1 MFYKIGLNNKG
12 MSAVEV
18 LITFTLVAVI
28 SVSLLNVVMTYKDR
42 EETESYKQEIITY
55 KNNIT
60 KMIEDDATKY
70 VIKSVKRK
78 PDKTGDLCEYDNND
92 PQTQEELK
100 HTSPVVN
107 VISYEIKF
115 VLTSEVKT
123 LTVDKL
129 NNTITYTENE
139 KDVNYPLPD
148 LGTSKFER
156 VGKLR
161 CKNIKALRISDMN
174 IKEENNFFI
183 IDINLYHN
191 KVKLQ
196 NKYGIHISVPINFT

>member
-70 VIKSVKRK
+70 VIKSVKRTAYT
-78 PDKTGDLCEYDNND
+78 PGDLCNYDTSD
-92 PQTQEELK
+92 TQTNLELK
-100 HTSPVVN
+100 NPTKVIN
-107 VISYEIKF
+107 VIIF
-115 VLTSEVKT
+115 
-123 LTVDKL
+123 
-129 NNTITYTENE
+129 NE
-139 KDVNYPLPD
+139 FLYKVWY
-148 LGTSKFER
+148 
-156 VGKLR
+156 
-161 CKNIKALRISDMN
+161 NI
-174 IKEENNFFI
+174 
-183 IDINLYHN
+183 Y
-191 KVKLQ
+191 V
-196 NKYGIHISVPINFT
+196 

>member
-18 LITFTLVAVI
+18 LITFTLVAII

-70 VIKSVKRK
+70 IIKSVKRT
-78 PDKTGDLCEYDNND
+78 DYETGELCKEYDDSD
-92 PQTQEELK
+92 PQTQRE
-100 HTSPVVN
+100 TRNN
-107 VISYEIKF
+107 VLNIIEYKINF

-123 LTVDKL
+123 LKVDRL
-129 NNTITYTENE
+129 NNYISYTENGKE
-139 KDVNYPLPD
+139 VKYPLPD
-148 LGTSKFER
+148 LGKSKFER
-156 VGKLR
+156 IGKVR
-161 CKNIKALRISDMN
+161 CKNIKSLRISD
-174 IKEENNFFI
+174 IRITEENNFFM

-191 KVKLQ
+191 KVKLA
-196 NKYGIHISVPINFT
+196 NRYGIHIAAPINFA